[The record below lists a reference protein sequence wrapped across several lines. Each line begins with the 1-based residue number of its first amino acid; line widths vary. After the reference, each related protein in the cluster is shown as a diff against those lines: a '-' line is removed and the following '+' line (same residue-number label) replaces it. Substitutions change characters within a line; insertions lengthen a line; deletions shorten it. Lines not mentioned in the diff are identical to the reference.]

1 MTEHAPSCNRVRKM
15 WHEHVSR
22 NELLPWTAEGY
33 THTRVRTNHGT
44 YTTEEPGKHSP
55 MELANLPSTQVRD
68 YINRRDRPY
77 KPFTLADLRPDNPL
91 AEHTW
96 QRKWR
101 APTWNP
107 NLPVL
112 STISMEFLYNASPD
126 ETQATTSSPPSRE
139 PAKTQET
146 RQEKSG
152 QNILPPCKETKC
164 SSARSP
170 AHPTNCAPGSN
181 PGSRK
186 HLPLYRQNPSLA
198 MQHGE
203 KANLRDVAHL
213 VSPWLEP
220 VLGGTLKVPEKDAS
234 RIAPAGDM
242 ASATTRRSPR
252 YP

>member
-152 QNILPPCKETKC
+152 KTSCHPARRQKVLPHAHQLTRQTARQAATQAQGSISLCTAKIL
-164 SSARSP
+164 RSP
-170 AHPTNCAPGSN
+170 CSTAKKPT
-181 PGSRK
+181 
-186 HLPLYRQNPSLA
+186 Y
-198 MQHGE
+198 E
-203 KANLRDVAHL
+203 
-213 VSPWLEP
+213 
-220 VLGGTLKVPEKDAS
+220 T
-234 RIAPAGDM
+234 
-242 ASATTRRSPR
+242 
-252 YP
+252 